1 MPMPHV
7 NVPREVLE
15 AELARYLVTGLKD
28 DPEARTGAQRHRVLP
43 LFNDF
48 VGCWALDMTGRLV
61 FFAWDAPEELQP
73 VSDHPSDAMGAN
85 AALALGSVR
94 FPALAMIRPVRPTDA
109 VPCTSCDGTGRLANV
124 SDNIVCAC
132 GGLGWLPPS
141 SWGAA

>member
-1 MPMPHV
+1 MPQV

-15 AELARYLVTGLKD
+15 SELRRYLATAGSAEH
-28 DPEARTGAQRHRVLP
+28 PAAQAGAERHQVLP

-48 VGCWALDMTGRLV
+48 VGCWALDMSGRLV
-61 FFAWDAPEELQP
+61 FFSWEAAKELEP
-73 VSDHPSDAMGAN
+73 VSDHPVEAIGAN

-94 FPALAMIRPVRPTDA
+94 FPALATIRPVRPADA
-109 VPCTSCDGTGRLANV
+109 VQCTSCDGRGRLTGV

-141 SWGAA
+141 SRGVA